1 MVEYAAVGNALE
13 RADRGKKKF
22 VRNARGGVF
31 IYLREDCSRDS
42 SLKVNSVLA
51 VVWMKVIK
59 SEGAV
64 LVKSVQPIEN
74 IYYTVNKWM
83 SRKGVIKV
91 SANGR
96 DQSC

>member
-1 MVEYAAVGNALE
+1 VESFWSKCANCSCWLEPGLCLGILRVGGGITLYTCNVSNSLNMVEYAAVGNALE

-51 VVWMKVIK
+51 VV
-59 SEGAV
+59 
-64 LVKSVQPIEN
+64 
-74 IYYTVNKWM
+74 
-83 SRKGVIKV
+83 
-91 SANGR
+91 
-96 DQSC
+96 